1 MKLSLKSQRR
11 LASKIL
17 KVGETRV
24 WFDPERTDLVEE
36 VITRVEIRRLINSG
50 VIKAKPQTG
59 VSRGRARNFHEK
71 RKKGLRRGHGSR
83 QGKKTARHS
92 RKRHWET
99 HIRGI
104 RADLKSLRERRVI
117 RKTAYRR
124 LYLLAKGGT
133 FRDRNH
139 LQLYIDAHQLA
150 RRR

>member
-1 MKLSLKSQRR
+1 MKSQRR

-36 VITRVEIRRLINSG
+36 VITRMEIRRLINSG

-59 VSRGRARNFHEK
+59 VSRGRARSLHEK

-83 QGKKTARHS
+83 AGKMNARHS

-139 LQLYIDAHQLA
+139 LQQYIDAHQLA

>member
-1 MKLSLKSQRR
+1 LKSQRR

-24 WFDPERTDLVEE
+24 WFDPDRTDLVEE
-36 VITRVEIRRLINSG
+36 VITREEIRRLIHSG

-59 VSRGRARNFHEK
+59 ISRGRARRLHEK
-71 RKKGLRRGHGSR
+71 RKKGLRRGPGSR
-83 QGKKTARHS
+83 EGKKTARHS
-92 RKRHWET
+92 RKRAWIT

-104 RADLKSLRERRVI
+104 RADLKSLRGRRVI
-117 RKTAYRR
+117 RENAYRR

-133 FRDRNH
+133 FRDRGH
-139 LQLYIDAHQLA
+139 LQQYIDAYKLA

>member
-1 MKLSLKSQRR
+1 LKSQRR

-36 VITRVEIRRLINSG
+36 VITREEIRRLIHSG

-59 VSRGRARNFHEK
+59 VSRGRSRRLHEK
-71 RKKGLRRGHGSR
+71 KRKGLRRGPGSR
-83 QGKKTARHS
+83 EGKKTARHA
-92 RKRHWET
+92 RKRAWVT

-104 RADLKSLRERRVI
+104 RADLKALRGRRVI
-117 RKTAYRR
+117 RETAYRR

-133 FRDRNH
+133 FRDRDH
-139 LQLYIDAHQLA
+139 LRQYIDTHRLA